1 MIKHISN
8 MIYQRQ
14 VLRLES
20 QNSYFVKGKNEKK
33 SISKEN
39 LSVILD
45 KDNTVLGYKPE
56 PGHHTL
62 GYDWAATFLAGMNHM
77 CDLPMTGKDWKVWA
91 YLVSRLDFDNWL
103 RVKQSDICKR
113 LKMTQSN
120 VSRSLA
126 KLIELDLIVKGPLAE
141 RYNTYRFNPRIIH
154 RGAKHYRS
162 NIVQYDELRRRWA
175 ERHH

>member
-1 MIKHISN
+1 

-14 VLRLES
+14 VLEVES
-20 QNSYFVKGKNEKK
+20 QEPYFVKGKNKKNSIPKEK
-33 SISKEN
+33 

-45 KDNTVLGYKPE
+45 GDNTVLGYKPE
-56 PGHHTL
+56 PGHHIL
-62 GYDWAATFLAGMNHM
+62 GNAWAATFLAGMDHM
-77 CDLPMTGKDWKVWA
+77 CDLPLKGQDWKVWA

-113 LKMTQSN
+113 LNLKQSN

-126 KLIELDLIVKGPLAE
+126 KLIEFDLIVKGPLAE

-162 NIVQYDELRRRWA
+162 NIVQYDELRKRWE
-175 ERHH
+175 ERNR